1 MKHLL
6 DFEKPYID
14 LQRQLDE
21 LRGQPQETDVAL
33 DFDDEIRQLEEKIE
47 AKKRELYS
55 NLSAW
60 QRVQLARHPQRPYS
74 LDYINKTF
82 NGFSELHGDRL
93 FHDDH
98 AIVAGFAML
107 GERRVM
113 VVGTQKGLVEES
125 DLIIPNMRGI
135 MQARQ
140 KPLDV
145 LAAESFESAT
155 SDVSFEKP
163 APKGQVKLVDV
174 DELISLLESEAKVI

>member
-1 MKHLL
+1 M
-6 DFEKPYID
+6 DI
-14 LQRQLDE
+14 
-21 LRGQPQETDVAL
+21 G
-33 DFDDEIRQLEEKIE
+33 DEIRQLEEKIE

-113 VVGTQKGLVEES
+113 VVGTQKGRDTKENIKRNFGCAHPEGYRKALRIMRMADGWAADRV
-125 DLIIPNMRGI
+125 LIDTAGAIPAWPPKNATLLRPLPLTC
-135 MQARQ
+135 AR
-140 KPLDV
+140 
-145 LAAESFESAT
+145 
-155 SDVSFEKP
+155 
-163 APKGQVKLVDV
+163 
-174 DELISLLESEAKVI
+174 